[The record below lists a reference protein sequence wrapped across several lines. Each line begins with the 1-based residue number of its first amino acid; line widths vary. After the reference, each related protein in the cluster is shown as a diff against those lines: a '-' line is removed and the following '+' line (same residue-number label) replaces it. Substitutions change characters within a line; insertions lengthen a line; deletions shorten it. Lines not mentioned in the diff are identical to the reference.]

1 MFRYTVERLLIMIPT
16 LIAISVLTFLI
27 IELPEGDILSNRID
41 ELRSQG
47 EEASIAQIEFY
58 QQEYDLDK
66 PLPVRYLLWIG
77 VWPHEREVDG
87 ETTLEFSG
95 LIQGDFGWSFEYE
108 RPVSEIVGEGLI
120 LTIVLNL
127 AAVIFIY
134 LVAFPI
140 GIYSATRPYSW
151 GDYGF
156 TLLGYIGLATPNFL
170 LGLILLYYF
179 NIWFGLSIGGLM
191 APEYLDQPWSWDK
204 LQSVL
209 MHLIIPVIVIGTA
222 GTAAMI
228 RRLRANLLDELQ
240 KPYVVTARAKGL
252 SETRAL
258 IKYPLRM
265 ALNPFIADI
274 GNLLPSLISGSII
287 VSVVLNLP
295 TIGPVLLTSLQVQD
309 TYLSGFILLFVAMLT
324 VVGMLIS
331 DLLLGWL
338 DPRIRLGAEDTR

>member
-27 IELPEGDILSNRID
+27 IELPEGDILSNRIN
-41 ELRSQG
+41 ELRAQG
-47 EEASIAQIEFY
+47 EEASIAQVEFY
-58 QQEYDLDK
+58 REQYDLDK
-66 PLPVRYLLWIG
+66 PLAQRYLIWLGIAPG
-77 VWPHEREVDG
+77 NRG
-87 ETTLEFSG
+87 FSG
-95 LIQGDFGWSFEYE
+95 IIQGDFGWSFEFE
-108 RPVSEIVGEGLI
+108 RPVAEIVGEGLL

-127 AAVIFIY
+127 AAIVFIY

-179 NIWFGLSIGGLM
+179 NVWFGLSVGGLM
-191 APEYLDQPWSWDK
+191 EPEYLGEPWSWGK
-204 LQSVL
+204 FVSVL
-209 MHLIIPVIVIGTA
+209 QHLIIPTIVIGTA

-240 KPYVVTARAKGL
+240 KPYVTTARAKGL
-252 SETRAL
+252 SETQLL
-258 IKYPLRM
+258 IKYPLRH

-274 GNLLPSLISGSII
+274 GNLIPSLVSGSVI

-295 TIGPVLLTSLQVQD
+295 TIGPVLLASLESQD
-309 TYLSGFILLFVAMLT
+309 TYLSGFILLFVAVLT
-324 VVGMLIS
+324 LIGMLVS

-338 DPRIRLGAEDTR
+338 DPRIRMGAEVER